1 MRNLKDYARQTN
13 IRLIIGGLLIVFLL
27 GVGLIYLIY
36 GLGAAIS
43 GMLCLGIGLIPVIVI
58 MAALWIMEYILR
70 KQK

>member
-13 IRLIIGGLLIVFLL
+13 VRLIIGGLLIVFLL

-36 GLGAAIS
+36 GPGAAIS